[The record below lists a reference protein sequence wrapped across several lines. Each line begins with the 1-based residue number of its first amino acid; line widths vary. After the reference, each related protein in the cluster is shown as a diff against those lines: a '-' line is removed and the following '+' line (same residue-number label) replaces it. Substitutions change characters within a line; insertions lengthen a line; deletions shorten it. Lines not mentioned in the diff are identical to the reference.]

1 MTYCVGILVLSVT
14 VSTIG
19 TAMLIV
25 IKRLERRKRMRR
37 NKVWLIAIIFGV
49 MLITT
54 VCYITSVKNA
64 RTTYVNGRVVENA
77 IEKTAYPC
85 ISESG
90 IEEKFGEII

>member
-1 MTYCVGILVLSVT
+1 
-14 VSTIG
+14 
-19 TAMLIV
+19 MLIV
-25 IKRLERRKRMRR
+25 IKRSEGSKKMRR
-37 NKVWLIAIIFGV
+37 NRVWLVAIIFGV

-85 ISESG
+85 IDEYEG
-90 IEEKFGEII
+90 KGDFGEMI

>member
-1 MTYCVGILVLSVT
+1 
-14 VSTIG
+14 
-19 TAMLIV
+19 MLIV

-85 ISESG
+85 IDEYEG
-90 IEEKFGEII
+90 KGDFGEMI